1 MRLLFDEQLSSRLPR
16 LLSNSYPDSLHV
28 EAIGLQ
34 GGSDHAVRQAAV
46 ERGCLLVSKDEDF
59 HRLSVLHGAP
69 PKVVWLRLGNCTTQ
83 LIVDLL
89 LAHVEDIRRFAQ
101 QDEVAFLELGGKRTD
116 EPY

>member
-16 LLSNSYPDSLHV
+16 LLSESYPDSLHV
-28 EAIGLQ
+28 EALGLL
-34 GGSDHAVRQAAV
+34 GGSDREVRQAAV
-46 ERGCLLVSKDEDF
+46 EHGCLLVSKDEDF

-89 LAHVEDIRRFAQ
+89 RAHVADIKRFAEQ
-101 QDEVAFLELGGKRTD
+101 EDVAFLELGGKRTD
-116 EPY
+116 